1 MYSSN
6 KKLDP
11 AESNLLLFH
20 LPHNMKDSEL
30 YNLFRRFGNIY
41 STRVMTEKNGKSK
54 GIRNVELSTNELNH
68 LSHLKGMKS
77 SISKKFYQKK
87 SI

>member
-1 MYSSN
+1 
-6 KKLDP
+6 
-11 AESNLLLFH
+11 
-20 LPHNMKDSEL
+20 
-30 YNLFRRFGNIY
+30 
-41 STRVMTEKNGKSK
+41 MTEKNGKSK